1 MSTPQAQPLE
11 QPLLLLWR
19 LQRLPSNRLHR
30 FLRRVQ
36 NHLRPRPVR
45 LERVPHLLFQQV
57 LQKKPPQVL
66 ASHPPAGLPL
76 LHSFLVVG
84 SPYHHLP
91 PRKTVVPPIPLPTLL
106 DPVLRPVPTV
116 ESQIRYRWL
125 WTQALLKHR

>member
-1 MSTPQAQPLE
+1 MQLLE
-11 QPLLLLWR
+11 WLPLLLWR

-30 FLRRVQ
+30 SLRREQ
-36 NHLRPRPVR
+36 NRLHPPPVR
-45 LERVPHLLFQQV
+45 PEQAPPLLFQKAP
-57 LQKKPPQVL
+57 QKKRQQLL
-66 ASHPPAGLPL
+66 ASHRPAGLPL

-91 PRKTVVPPIPLPTLL
+91 PQKTVVLPIPLPTLL